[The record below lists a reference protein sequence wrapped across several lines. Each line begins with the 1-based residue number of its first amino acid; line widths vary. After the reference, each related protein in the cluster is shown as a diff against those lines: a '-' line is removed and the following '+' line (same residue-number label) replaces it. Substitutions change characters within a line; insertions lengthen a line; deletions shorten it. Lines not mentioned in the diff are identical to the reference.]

1 MLQLNKSKKKKK
13 NFDEIKDAF
22 DERAVDFFLWS

>member
-1 MLQLNKSKKKKK
+1 MLQLNKSKKKK